1 MVHSQRRLFNLLA
14 IKRKLKGRIWTDFEM
29 AQIQVKS
36 QVLLDH
42 CYLPVRTV
50 QPNGVNLHVSLIN
63 DVKRY
68 HLRKKHN
75 GASNSND

>member
-36 QVLLDH
+36 GQR
-42 CYLPVRTV
+42 CYCIIVI
-50 QPNGVNLHVSLIN
+50 SL
-63 DVKRY
+63 
-68 HLRKKHN
+68 
-75 GASNSND
+75 

>member
-36 QVLLDH
+36 EVLLH
-42 CYLPVRTV
+42 HLPVRTV
-50 QPNGVNLHVSLIN
+50 HPNGVNLHVSLIN